1 MSSKTKKGSKKII
14 QSSVQPDISVI
25 VADENK
31 TVVSTETTI
40 VEKKKRGRKK
50 QNVVLEIEDSVEVDI
65 VVEEPVKPPHK
76 KRGRKPKGGKI
87 IQQTIVADEK
97 TNTETN
103 VILHLKC
110 SLKDIN
116 DNDDIVSNY
125 PNTYKYNPSVE
136 NIQSFHFDNIKS
148 NNFLIDDMD
157 GHNDNIENIENIEN
171 NDNNNM
177 IDSKPLLNSMNINS
191 TMNDNEKPYNSYINN
206 ISCNGSIYH
215 DKNSNHIKN
224 DIWEKLNALKVNLHN
239 NNIYD
244 KRSACFWC
252 TYEFDNPPIFIPK
265 NEFKDSYQV
274 YGCFCSPE
282 CSVAHLMN
290 EKIDSSIKFERY
302 QLLNHIYGKIYK
314 YTKNIKPAPDPH
326 YVLEKFYGNLSI
338 KEYRDL
344 FKTDQLLIVVDKP
357 LTHVFPEL
365 YEDNSD
371 FILNQRTIPSNS
383 TFKLKRKNTNGKKT
397 SVMDTMTTNHL

>member
-1 MSSKTKKGSKKII
+1 MSSKTKKESKKISN
-14 QSSVQPDISVI
+14 SSVQLDDNQLTNDTENTAIIDTVEPI
-25 VADENK
+25 V
-31 TVVSTETTI
+31 

-50 QNVVLEIEDSVEVDI
+50 ANVVLEVGEAVA
-65 VVEEPVKPPHK
+65 EEIVKPPPK

-87 IQQTIVADEK
+87 IQQSVILDDKVNNEA
-97 TNTETN
+97 N

-110 SLKDIN
+110 SLNDIN
-116 DNDDIVSNY
+116 NNEVTANY
-125 PNTYKYNPSVE
+125 PNKYTYNPSVE
-136 NIQSFHFDNIKS
+136 NIQSFHFDNNS
-148 NNFLIDDMD
+148 QTNNFLID
-157 GHNDNIENIENIEN
+157 ET
-171 NDNNNM
+171 NDNNTEV
-177 IDSKPLLNSMNINS
+177 DSFTNITS
-191 TMNDNEKPYNSYINN
+191 TNYSINDIEKPYDTGNADNSIEDTK
-206 ISCNGSIYH
+206 CH
-215 DKNSNHIKN
+215 DTTDNSTKNE
-224 DIWEKLNALKVNLHN
+224 IWEKLNTLKVNLHN

-252 TYEFDNPPIFIPK
+252 THDFDNPPIFIPK

-274 YGCFCSPE
+274 YGCFCNPE

-302 QLLNHIYGKIYK
+302 QLLNHIYGKIYN
-314 YTKNIKPAPDPH
+314 YSKNIKPAPDPH
-326 YVLEKFYGNLSI
+326 YILDKFYGTLSI

-383 TFKLKRKNTNGKKT
+383 TFKLKRKSANVKKT
-397 SVMDTMTTNHL
+397 SVHDSLTTNQV

>member
-1 MSSKTKKGSKKII
+1 
-14 QSSVQPDISVI
+14 
-25 VADENK
+25 
-31 TVVSTETTI
+31 
-40 VEKKKRGRKK
+40 
-50 QNVVLEIEDSVEVDI
+50 
-65 VVEEPVKPPHK
+65 VVEEIVKPPPK

-87 IQQTIVADEK
+87 IQQTVIIDDKINNEA
-97 TNTETN
+97 N

-110 SLKDIN
+110 SLNDIN
-116 DNDDIVSNY
+116 NHDITTNY
-125 PNTYKYNPSVE
+125 PNKYTYNPSVE
-136 NIQSFHFDNIKS
+136 NIQSFHFDSQS
-148 NNFLIDDMD
+148 NTSNFLIDEM
-157 GHNDNIENIENIEN
+157 
-171 NDNNNM
+171 NNN
-177 IDSKPLLNSMNINS
+177 
-191 TMNDNEKPYNSYINN
+191 INN
-206 ISCNGSIYH
+206 INNINNGLDTSTSTMAMASMIDTTHSLNDVDKSYDICNIESSIADTNHLNKH
-215 DKNSNHIKN
+215 DNTTKNE
-224 DIWEKLNALKVNLHN
+224 IWEKLNMLKVNLHN

-252 TYEFDNPPIFIPK
+252 THDFDNPPIFIPK

-302 QLLNHIYGKIYK
+302 QLLNHIYGKIYN
-314 YTKNIKPAPDPH
+314 YSKNIKPAPDPH
-326 YVLEKFYGNLSI
+326 YILDKFYGTLSI
-338 KEYRDL
+338 KEYREL

-383 TFKLKRKNTNGKKT
+383 TFKLKRKSANVKKT
-397 SVMDTMTTNHL
+397 SVLDTLTANQV

>member
-1 MSSKTKKGSKKII
+1 MSSKTKKESKKII
-14 QSSVQPDISVI
+14 NSSVIPDSQI
-25 VADENK
+25 VATVENTGGVNAEEEAK
-31 TVVSTETTI
+31 SAVP

-50 QNVVLEIEDSVEVDI
+50 QNVVLEVGETI
-65 VVEEPVKPPHK
+65 VEENVKPPPK

-87 IQQTIVADEK
+87 IHQTIEVDNKVNNEA
-97 TNTETN
+97 N

-110 SLKDIN
+110 SLSDIN
-116 DNDDIVSNY
+116 DNDIVNNY
-125 PNTYKYNPSVE
+125 PNKYTYNPSVE
-136 NIQSFHFDNIKS
+136 NIQSFHFDNLNA
-148 NNFLIDDMD
+148 NNFLIDEI
-157 GHNDNIENIENIEN
+157 DNNVEPNTVVKPTVMNSSTISNIDKSYETCINKTCSNEN
-171 NDNNNM
+171 NLDKY
-177 IDSKPLLNSMNINS
+177 DNS
-191 TMNDNEKPYNSYINN
+191 TKNEL
-206 ISCNGSIYH
+206 
-215 DKNSNHIKN
+215 
-224 DIWEKLNALKVNLHN
+224 WEKLNMLKVNLHN

-252 TYEFDNPPIFIPK
+252 THDFDNPPIFIPK
-265 NEFKDSYQV
+265 NEFKNSYQV

-302 QLLNHIYGKIYK
+302 QLLNHIYGKIYN

-326 YVLEKFYGNLSI
+326 YVLDKFYGTLSI
-338 KEYRDL
+338 KEYRDM

-383 TFKLKRKNTNGKKT
+383 TFKLKRKAVATKNT
-397 SVMDTMTTNHL
+397 SVIDTMTSKQV

>member
-1 MSSKTKKGSKKII
+1 MSSKTKKESKKISN
-14 QSSVQPDISVI
+14 SSVHLDDNQVTTTTENTEI
-25 VADENK
+25 VD
-31 TVVSTETTI
+31 TI
-40 VEKKKRGRKK
+40 EAPVEKKKRGRKK
-50 QNVVLEIEDSVEVDI
+50 ANIVLEVGEAVAVEI
-65 VVEEPVKPPHK
+65 VKPPPK

-87 IQQTIVADEK
+87 IQQTVIIDDVVNNEA
-97 TNTETN
+97 N

-110 SLKDIN
+110 SLNDIN
-116 DNDDIVSNY
+116 NNDITTNY
-125 PNTYKYNPSVE
+125 PNKYTYNPSVE
-136 NIQSFHFDNIKS
+136 NIQSFDFDNNS
-148 NNFLIDDMD
+148 NSTNFLIDDIN
-157 GHNDNIENIENIEN
+157 HNEMN
-171 NDNNNM
+171 
-177 IDSKPLLNSMNINS
+177 SKVDLDLMTNVINS
-191 TMNDNEKPYNSYINN
+191 NS
-206 ISCNGSIYH
+206 SIHCIGESYDSHIIDKSTTDTKCH
-215 DKNSNHIKN
+215 DKNDNSAKN
-224 DIWEKLNALKVNLHN
+224 EIWEKLNILKMNLHN

-252 TYEFDNPPIFIPK
+252 THEFDNPPIFIPK

-302 QLLNHIYGKIYK
+302 QLLNHIYGKIYD
-314 YTKNIKPAPDPH
+314 YSKNIKPAPDPH
-326 YVLEKFYGNLSI
+326 YILDKFYGTLSI

-383 TFKLKRKNTNGKKT
+383 TFKLKRKGANVKKT
-397 SVMDTMTTNHL
+397 SVHDSLTINQV

>member
-1 MSSKTKKGSKKII
+1 MSSKTKKVSKKILN
-14 QSSVQPDISVI
+14 SSVIPDSQI
-25 VADENK
+25 VASVEN
-31 TVVSTETTI
+31 TTGVNAEEEAKSLDVP

-50 QNVVLEIEDSVEVDI
+50 QNIVLEVGETI
-65 VVEEPVKPPHK
+65 VEENVKPPPK

-87 IQQTIVADEK
+87 IHQTIEVDNKINNEA
-97 TNTETN
+97 N

-110 SLKDIN
+110 SLSDIN
-116 DNDDIVSNY
+116 DNDIVNNY
-125 PNTYKYNPSVE
+125 PNKYTYNPSVE
-136 NIQSFHFDNIKS
+136 NIQSFHFDNLNS
-148 NNFLIDDMD
+148 NNFLIDEID
-157 GHNDNIENIENIEN
+157 NNIESNTVVKSTNVTSSTTNIDKSYENSR
-171 NDNNNM
+171 D
-177 IDSKPLLNSMNINS
+177 KPDNS
-191 TMNDNEKPYNSYINN
+191 TKNEL
-206 ISCNGSIYH
+206 
-215 DKNSNHIKN
+215 
-224 DIWEKLNALKVNLHN
+224 WEKLNMLKVNLHN

-252 TYEFDNPPIFIPK
+252 THEFDNPPIFIPK
-265 NEFKDSYQV
+265 NEFKNSYQV

-302 QLLNHIYGKIYK
+302 QLLNHIYGKIYN
-314 YTKNIKPAPDPH
+314 YSKNIKPAPDPH
-326 YVLEKFYGNLSI
+326 YILDKFYGTLSI
-338 KEYRDL
+338 KEYRDM

-383 TFKLKRKNTNGKKT
+383 TFKLKRKTVTTKNT
-397 SVMDTMTTNHL
+397 SVIDTMTSKQV